1 MSTKQT
7 ISRKTNLVALFIL
20 LGALAVV
27 GRVVHIQVVEGEKW
41 RETARKQS
49 EFVQRI
55 EPVRGN
61 ILATDGS
68 FLAISLPIYDVF
80 WDLSCPGAHRDSL
93 RKYART
99 LGEGLVKI
107 LKKGKA
113 SDYMNNIYAA
123 QRIPARYYCLA
134 RGLRHHQVEA
144 IKKLPILSMP
154 PYKGGMIVESRST
167 REKPLGILASRT
179 IGRVSAN
186 EERLGLEAAYDSELI
201 GKQGL
206 RFMEKLS
213 KNVVRPV
220 FGENAVEPED
230 GLDIKSSIDP
240 EIQEVLENELNRQ
253 LIASQADHGT
263 AVVMEVKTGYI
274 RAIANLKRGD
284 DGNYY
289 ESYNYAIGESIEPG
303 STMKLASMLALLEDG
318 FVHSSDTIQT
328 GSGELVLAPN
338 VTLHDS
344 KTGGHGKISVAKA
357 FEVSSNIAMAKMVL
371 KHYKNQPEKFLEH
384 YRRLGLDKPTGIEI
398 PGEGNPLV
406 KRPGDEGWSMLT
418 MPMMAIGYEIRQTPL
433 QILTMFNGIANGG
446 VRMKPLFVEAILER
460 GKAIK
465 TFPPMPLGDRMCSD
479 TTLAQLM
486 EMMTGVVQNGTASNL
501 KGHVIPIA
509 GKTGTVKIS
518 AGKQGY
524 TKTYQASFCGFFPAD
539 NPSYSC
545 IVAVTNPSANAYY
558 GNVVAGPVFKKV
570 ADQVYSNSYKVNR
583 FHYSKTSRP
592 AALPL
597 VYNGGVDQ
605 AKMLKKYLPVNIKV
619 AVHRP
624 TKDPKA
630 MPDLQGWNVTD
641 AVVALAERGISPR
654 IIGQGKVRKQTP
666 APGTH
671 YPENTLVLLELAP

>member
-1 MSTKQT
+1 VAFVL
-7 ISRKTNLVALFIL
+7 LV
-20 LGALAVV
+20 GAMAVV
-27 GRVVHIQVVEGEKW
+27 ARVVHIQVVEGESW
-41 RETARKQS
+41 REQARKQS

-68 FLAISLPIYDVF
+68 FLAISLPLYDAY
-80 WDLSCPGAHRDSL
+80 WDLGCPGAHRDSL
-93 RKYART
+93 RKYAQA
-99 LGEGLVKI
+99 LGSGLVKI
-107 LKKGKA
+107 LGKGNA
-113 SDYMNNIYAA
+113 SECMNGIYAA
-123 QRIPARYYCLA
+123 QRIPARYYPLA
-134 RGLRHHQVEA
+134 LGLRHHQVEA
-144 IKKLPILSMP
+144 IKALPILSLP
-154 PYKGGMIVESRST
+154 PYKGGLIIESRST
-167 REKPLGILASRT
+167 REKPLGILAART

-186 EERLGLEAAYDSELI
+186 EERLGLEAAYDAELK

-213 KNVVRPV
+213 KNVIRPV

-274 RAIANLKRGD
+274 RAIANLKRGS
-284 DGNYY
+284 DGQYY
-289 ESYNYAIGESIEPG
+289 EGYNYAIGESIEPG

-318 FVHSSDTIQT
+318 YVHSDDTIQT
-328 GSGELVLAPN
+328 GQGSLVLAPN

-344 KTGGHGKISVAKA
+344 KTGGYGMLSVAKA
-357 FEVSSNIAMAKMVL
+357 FSVSSNIAIAKMVL
-371 KHYKNQPEKFLEH
+371 KHYRNQPEKFLEH
-384 YRRLGLDKPTGIEI
+384 YRRLGLDRATGIEI
-398 PGEGNPLV
+398 PGEGMPLV
-406 KRPGDEGWSMLT
+406 KRPGDATWSMLT

-433 QILTMFNGIANGG
+433 QILTLFNGIANGG
-446 VRMKPLFVEAILER
+446 NRMKPQFVEAILER

-465 TFPPMPLGDRMCSD
+465 TFPPKVVGDKMCSD

-486 EMMTGVVQNGTASNL
+486 AMLKGVVQNGTADNL

-518 AGKQGY
+518 GGKQGY

-539 NPSYSC
+539 NPTYSC
-545 IVAVTNPSANAYY
+545 IVAVTNPTFESYY
-558 GNVVAGPVFKKV
+558 GNRVAGPVFKKV
-570 ADQVYSNSYKVNR
+570 ADQVYSNSYKINR
-583 FHYSKTSRP
+583 FHYTKMERSAS
-592 AALPL
+592 AAMG
-597 VYNGGVDQ
+597 YKGTAAE
-605 AKMLKKYLPVNIKV
+605 AKWLQKFLPV
-619 AVHRP
+619 AVQSVP
-624 TKDPKA
+624 KTQGTDPKA
-630 MPDLQGWNVTD
+630 MPNLQGWTVSD

-654 IIGQGKVRKQTP
+654 IVGQGKVHRQTP
-666 APGTH
+666 AAGTH